1 MTVSSGPVR
10 HRVALPDAQPP
21 RIGKIRLGHS
31 VETGDRDRFGDP
43 ITRAIAD
50 DHFVV
55 TADDADITSP
65 ETVAAFTQV
74 YGPEPRQVRAM
85 LIGATPEDNLEG
97 AYRLYGKSK
106 LKRRCD
112 GDQCSERTA
121 TGGWAEKPCVC
132 GDKRGQKGSCVLTW
146 TLHVLLPDVP
156 GFGVWQVDTGSE
168 ISVRRITGF
177 LQTLFGIKRD
187 LSGVEFDL
195 CLVPVTVSPD
205 GSTKTVYV
213 LDPRAHDFSPRAA
226 LAAAGAARPGY
237 ELAAPIADEKRDRLL
252 DHDQPDPLQQVKRV
266 LADMPKAARDAAKSI
281 LLDAGVLSATDT
293 TLLKVAAAVLE
304 RFGDEAVTDLD
315 GIIRRLENEQAGN
328 SVAPAAA
335 AAGGQEPAEEVKDA
349 ELFPP
354 SEGGAS

>member
-1 MTVSSGPVR
+1 MTVSTGPTR
-10 HRVALPDAQPP
+10 HRVALPADAMPP

-55 TADDADITSP
+55 SADEAEITSA
-65 ETVAAFTQV
+65 ETVAAFTAV

-85 LIGATPEDNLEG
+85 LLGATPEDNLEG

-112 GDQCSERTA
+112 GETCSERTA

-132 GDKRGQKGSCVLTW
+132 DPEKRSCTLTW

-168 ISVRRITGF
+168 ISVRRMTGF
-177 LQTLFGIKRD
+177 LQTLHGIKGN
-187 LSGVEFDL
+187 LAGVEFDL

-205 GSTKTVYV
+205 GRTKTVYV

-281 LLDAGVLSATDT
+281 LLDAGVLAASDT

-315 GIIRRLENEQAGN
+315 GIIRRLEQDQ
-328 SVAPAAA
+328 AAA
-335 AAGGQEPAEEVKDA
+335 AATNAAPATASGEDPAEEVKDA

-354 SEGGAS
+354 SDGGAS